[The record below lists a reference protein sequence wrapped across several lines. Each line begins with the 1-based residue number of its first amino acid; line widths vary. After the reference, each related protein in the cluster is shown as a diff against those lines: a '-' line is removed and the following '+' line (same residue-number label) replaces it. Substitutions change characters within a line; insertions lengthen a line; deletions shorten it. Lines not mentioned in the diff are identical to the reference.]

1 MAKEVKLYDYDT
13 EEESLKRRQAIL
25 DSMRQSASQPLGLV
39 QAGGM
44 SAAPGLGSVL
54 GKLGQQ
60 FLAQYGDKKLKEER
74 AGLAERSREDM
85 RKGFE
90 GFYRTAEGYE
100 APSMAMA
107 PGPDGKP
114 ATQKVPGDKRR
125 AIFEALAS
133 GHPVLRQFAMQQLEQ
148 EGKGGITAK
157 DLLGIAAP
165 TSVFENPNDPSKWR
179 GKRDIGEVGGTI
191 YDKDKLE
198 TVQLGGARPEQRMI
212 NGDLYEVSP
221 STGQFK
227 KLDNAPKISTNVSVG
242 GPNVIMGKGQTKL
255 SEALA
260 NAAVQDT
267 QTANQQAQAAN
278 QALSAI
284 HRLKEVS
291 NSYQG
296 PLAPAAVWMGQLADS
311 LGIPVDKQKLA
322 NSETF
327 SSEANQM
334 WLSAMNAAGGARGL
348 TEVESN
354 RIARALPS
362 LLQTREGREQM
373 FKMIESR
380 ALESQAIAKK
390 KHEALTAAGRAEDP
404 ALYFQA
410 LGEAGLGPYEAPPQV
425 LGSPAQP
432 SQLPGVGGAK
442 VIKWEDLR

>member
-74 AGLAERSREDM
+74 AGLAERSREDL

-114 ATQKVPGDKRR
+114 AMQKVPGDKRR

-148 EGKGGITAK
+148 EGKGGLTAK

-198 TVQLGGARPEQRMI
+198 TVQLGGAKPSQAVF

-221 STGQFK
+221 STGQWK
-227 KLDNAPKISTNVSVG
+227 KLDNAPKISTSVSVG
-242 GPNVIMGKGQTKL
+242 GPVIHGQKAGMAEYFK
-255 SEALA
+255 S
-260 NAAVQDT
+260 
-267 QTANQQAQAAN
+267 
-278 QALSAI
+278 
-284 HRLKEVS
+284 
-291 NSYQG
+291 
-296 PLAPAAVWMGQLADS
+296 
-311 LGIPVDKQKLA
+311 
-322 NSETF
+322 
-327 SSEANQM
+327 
-334 WLSAMNAAGGARGL
+334 AAGQ
-348 TEVESN
+348 V
-354 RIARALPS
+354 
-362 LLQTREGREQM
+362 
-373 FKMIESR
+373 
-380 ALESQAIAKK
+380 
-390 KHEALTAAGRAEDP
+390 
-404 ALYFQA
+404 QA
-410 LGEAGLGPYEAPPQV
+410 LGERARMATDVKQTLSELQNLDSRGIFSNVTTGPATFLANLGEVAGVPVDTAKLGNTEAYNALTTDLWQGLVSKFGGNRGVTKEEAVEIKKMLPLAANSPQARQQLFRLLNNV
-425 LGSPAQP
+425 ADRQIVQFQNANRSFAQSALQEDPTIFSEGFADTYVPEPSQPMPVTQPAQA
-432 SQLPGVGGAK
+432 GGGRP
-442 VIKWEDLR
+442 VIKWGDLK